1 MSDHVSHAANLGS
14 LFRTADAFGVEHLV
28 LGGSPVE
35 LGRKFTRT
43 SRATEQS
50 VSFEQDRNSCQKKFK
65 ELKAQ
70 NYTLIALEITEKS
83 ILISDLKLDKN
94 SKIAFVIG
102 DENHGVSDAI
112 LKQCDAIVHI
122 EMYGQNSSMNVV
134 QATSIAL
141 YEFTKKLSK
150 YQLVSGEQ
158 NTSKYRYTRV
168 YNQAF
173 ELKYSRINSKEEV
186 LLRRLT
192 LRN

>member
-1 MSDHVSHAANLGS
+1 MQLNHYTSKFTRQQFPIVLLSDHVSHAANLGS

-50 VSFEQDRNSCQKKFK
+50 VSFEQVETLSEKLQ
-65 ELKAQ
+65 ELKTQ

-83 ILISDLKLDKN
+83 IPISDLKLNKN

-112 LKQCDAIVHI
+112 LKQSDAVVHI

-141 YEFTKKLSK
+141 YEFTKKLTK
-150 YQLVSGEQ
+150 
-158 NTSKYRYTRV
+158 TS
-168 YNQAF
+168 
-173 ELKYSRINSKEEV
+173 
-186 LLRRLT
+186 
-192 LRN
+192 